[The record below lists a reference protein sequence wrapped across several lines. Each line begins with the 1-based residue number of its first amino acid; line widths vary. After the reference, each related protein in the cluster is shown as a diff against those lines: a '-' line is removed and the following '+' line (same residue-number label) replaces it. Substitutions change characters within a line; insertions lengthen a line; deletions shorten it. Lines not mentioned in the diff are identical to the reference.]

1 MKFIWNWYLVSC
13 ILFNDMSLIQVLVIL
28 FCLFAIWRVIS
39 KFKRQEL
46 KVSEFLMW
54 LIFWLAVGV
63 AFVMPESL
71 TRLANLL
78 GIGRGADL
86 VLYVA
91 VVVVF
96 YLMFRIFVRLEKME
110 RDITKVVRKDAIKEA
125 ETLDKDQTA

>member
-1 MKFIWNWYLVSC
+1 
-13 ILFNDMSLIQVLVIL
+13 MSLIQILAIL
-28 FCLFAIWRVIS
+28 FVVFALWRVVS
-39 KFKRQEL
+39 KFKRKEL
-46 KVSEFLMW
+46 KVLEFLMW

-63 AFVMPESL
+63 AFITPEAL
-71 TRLANLL
+71 TLLANLL

-110 RDITKVVRKDAIKEA
+110 KDITKVVRKNALEKNN
-125 ETLDKDQTA
+125 KK

>member
-1 MKFIWNWYLVSC
+1 M
-13 ILFNDMSLIQVLVIL
+13 LIQILAIIFVI
-28 FCLFAIWRVIS
+28 FALWRVIA
-39 KFKRQEL
+39 KYRRHEL
-46 KVSEFLMW
+46 KPSEFSMW

-63 AFVMPESL
+63 AFFIPESL
-71 TRLANLL
+71 TKIANLL

-110 RDITKVVRKDAIKEA
+110 KNITKVVRKYTIDDARNNKTQITSSK
-125 ETLDKDQTA
+125 

>member
-1 MKFIWNWYLVSC
+1 M
-13 ILFNDMSLIQVLVIL
+13 LIQLLALI
-28 FCLFAIWRVIS
+28 FCLFALWRVIA
-39 KFKRQEL
+39 KFRRGEL
-46 KVSEFLMW
+46 KPAEFAMW

-63 AFVMPESL
+63 AFITPESL
-71 TRLANLL
+71 TKLANLL

-110 RDITKVVRKDAIKEA
+110 HEITKVVRKEA
-125 ETLDKDQTA
+125 LENTKNKF